1 MTINTTIIDID
12 YNINYKEEKNY
23 ILYSNNL
30 HFGLGW
36 DFDQNNTYDLD
47 SSVVTFNRRINYLAK
62 VNFQNLNEYGGV
74 INLNGD
80 DLTGEG
86 DGDDE
91 EIRVTLDL
99 LPPEVKFFTV
109 QINSYRGNSLKHV
122 KSAYIRLSD
131 ETEVIGTYSVNQAGD
146 NIGLLIGCFYKNI
159 SNTSK
164 VWIFKPLNKVIP
176 GRIVT
181 DSVNT
186 IQGILLDYFGNDTE
200 NDMIEKLVDSTKYK
214 DKKGTLS
221 IIGNLLFDYEYEA
234 SFVAGVLANIYH
246 EGNIGKFES
255 SAYSPDKKPKY
266 LEYMDTLYDYKNIYS
281 NKLITEVSMYNLSDI
296 LEECKANNWEQG
308 KFGLG
313 CVQWTGERTYNLF
326 KLYQQKCD
334 YSDKITIEEATAAE
348 GQMII
353 NELKGNYSSIYK
365 DWKNNNPNKDIDL
378 SAYNAGY
385 NICVKYEVPSDKEN
399 KGITRGNTALDMYKI
414 MTS

>member
-1 MTINTTIIDID
+1 M
-12 YNINYKEEKNY
+12 
-23 ILYSNNL
+23 
-30 HFGLGW
+30 
-36 DFDQNNTYDLD
+36 
-47 SSVVTFNRRINYLAK
+47 
-62 VNFQNLNEYGGV
+62 NEYGGV

-200 NDMIEKLVDSTKYK
+200 NDMIEKLVNSTKYE

-255 SAYSPDKKPKY
+255 SA
-266 LEYMDTLYDYKNIYS
+266 
-281 NKLITEVSMYNLSDI
+281 
-296 LEECKANNWEQG
+296 
-308 KFGLG
+308 
-313 CVQWTGERTYNLF
+313 
-326 KLYQQKCD
+326 
-334 YSDKITIEEATAAE
+334 
-348 GQMII
+348 
-353 NELKGNYSSIYK
+353 
-365 DWKNNNPNKDIDL
+365 
-378 SAYNAGY
+378 
-385 NICVKYEVPSDKEN
+385 
-399 KGITRGNTALDMYKI
+399 
-414 MTS
+414 